1 MNLCRC
7 QHGRGN
13 QGVKLIGIGNI
24 RSGVSEIR
32 VRKRKRLREKELK
45 ALAEGLLSAT
55 GVEVIGAKDTVDTA
69 EGPECELIII
79 NNVIEGLMV
88 DGKPFPTIRGL
99 LRVKASKSFVTVDMG
114 AVPYVT
120 NGADVMA
127 PGIVEVDPG
136 IKEGDLVWI
145 RDVTHKR
152 PLAVGK
158 ALVSAE
164 VMAAKA
170 PGKAI
175 KNLHFVGDKIWK
187 YDER

>member
-1 MNLCRC
+1 MT
-7 QHGRGN
+7 
-13 QGVKLIGIGNI
+13 IGTN
-24 RSGVSEIR
+24 VSEIR

-45 ALAEGLLSAT
+45 ALTDAFRSAT
-55 GVEVIGAKDTVDTA
+55 GVDMIGPKDTVDTA

-79 NNVIEGLMV
+79 NNVIEGMMV
-88 DGKPFPTIRGL
+88 DGRPFPTIRGL
-99 LRVKASKSFVTVDMG
+99 LKHKATKNFVSVDMG

-127 PGIVEVDPG
+127 PGIVEVDPD

-145 RDVTHKR
+145 RDATHKR
-152 PLAVGK
+152 PLAIGK
-158 ALVSAE
+158 ALASAE
-164 VMAAKA
+164 VMSAKG
-170 PGKAI
+170 PGKVI

>member
-1 MNLCRC
+1 MNLCHC
-7 QHGRGN
+7 QSLHGD
-13 QGVKLIGIGNI
+13 QGVKLIGIMI
-24 RSGVSEIR
+24 IWTGVSEIR

-45 ALAEGLLSAT
+45 ALTETLRSAT
-55 GVEVIGAKDTVDTA
+55 GVDIIGPKDTVDTA

-88 DGKPFPTIRGL
+88 DGRPFPTIRGL
-99 LRVKASKSFVTVDMG
+99 LKHKATKSFVSVDMG

-127 PGIVEVDPG
+127 PGIVEVDPD

-152 PLAVGK
+152 PLAIGK
-158 ALVSAE
+158 ALASAE
-164 VMAAKA
+164 VMSAKT
-170 PGKAI
+170 PGKVI

>member
-7 QHGRGN
+7 QFPCDI
-13 QGVKLIGIGNI
+13 QGVRLIGTMTIGKD
-24 RSGVSEIR
+24 VSEIR

-45 ALAEGLLSAT
+45 ALVDALRSAT
-55 GVEVIGAKDTVDTA
+55 GVDIIGPKDTVDTA

-79 NNVIEGLMV
+79 NNVIEGMMV
-88 DGKPFPTIRGL
+88 DGRPFPTIRGL
-99 LRVKASKSFVTVDMG
+99 LKHKATKNFVSVDMG

-127 PGIVEVDPG
+127 PGIVEVDPE

-145 RDVTHKR
+145 RDATHKR
-152 PLAVGK
+152 PLAIGK

>member
-1 MNLCRC
+1 MKVCRG
-7 QHGRGN
+7 QSAGGH
-13 QGVKLIGIGNI
+13 QGVKLIGVVAIGM
-24 RSGVSEIR
+24 SVSEIR

-45 ALAEGLLSAT
+45 ALAEALLSAT
-55 GVEVIGAKDTVDTA
+55 GVEIIGPKDTVDTA

-79 NNVIEGLMV
+79 NNVIEGMLV
-88 DGKPFPTIRGL
+88 DGRPFPTIRGL
-99 LRVKASKSFVTVDMG
+99 LRHKATKRYVSVDMG

-145 RDVTHKR
+145 RDMTHKR
-152 PLAVGK
+152 PLAIGK

>member
-1 MNLCRC
+1 MLASKKIIACC
-7 QHGRGN
+7 C
-13 QGVKLIGIGNI
+13 ITED
-24 RSGVSEIR
+24 VSEIR
-32 VRKRKRLREKELK
+32 VRKRKRLREKELR
-45 ALAEGLLSAT
+45 ALTET
-55 GVEVIGAKDTVDTA
+55 MVEVLGIEPLTPKDTVDTA
-69 EGPECELIII
+69 EGPDFELVFV
-79 NNVIEGLMV
+79 NNVIEGIIV
-88 DGKPFPTIRGL
+88 EGQPFLAVRGL
-99 LRVKASKSFVTVDMG
+99 LKRKASKRYVTVDMG

-127 PGIVEVDPG
+127 PGIVEVDPAVR
-136 IKEGDLVWI
+136 EGDLVWI

-187 YDER
+187 FDER

>member
-1 MNLCRC
+1 MNLSHC
-7 QHGRGN
+7 QSPLGN
-13 QGVKLIGIGNI
+13 RGVKLIGAVTIGMF
-24 RSGVSEIR
+24 VSEIR
-32 VRKRKRLREKELK
+32 VRKRKRLREKELR
-45 ALAEGLLSAT
+45 ALAEDLLHAT
-55 GVEVIGAKDTVDTA
+55 GVEIIGPKDTGDTA
-69 EGPECELIII
+69 EGPECELIIV
-79 NNVIEGLMV
+79 NNVIEGIMV
-88 DGKPFPTIRGL
+88 DGRPFPTIRGL
-99 LRVKASKSFVTVDMG
+99 LKHKATKSYVSVDMG

-127 PGIVEVDPG
+127 PGIVEVDPD

-145 RDVTHKR
+145 RDMTHKR
-152 PLAVGK
+152 PLAIGK